1 MDMAVMMM
9 IMAMDTI
16 RKKERRREVKAKVKE
31 KDTAKVTIVDME
43 KAMTAD
49 MVVTEANK
57 GN

>member
-57 GN
+57 GD